1 MATSKEYALF
11 VENLFRGLDGFS
23 MKRMFGEYGIY
34 LQGRV
39 LGFLCDEQILLQDTP
54 TARKLLPDAE
64 RKELFPGSKL
74 FIIFSDEGNHHLL
87 QSVAQAIWEELP
99 VPKPRKSRKSGEPGP
114 APAAEVPVK
123 TPAKVVKS
131 GDLISDYEEINDFL
145 NFHRKNQNDI

>member
-1 MATSKEYALF
+1 MATSREYALF
-11 VENLFRGLDGFS
+11 VENLFRGVEGFS

-87 QSVAQAIWEELP
+87 QSVAQAMWEELP
-99 VPKPRKSRKSGEPGP
+99 VPKPRKSRKSTATSP
-114 APAAEVPVK
+114 AVK
-123 TPAKVVKS
+123 EATEIVRK
-131 GDLISDYEEINDFL
+131 GDLNSDDEEINDFL
-145 NFHRKNQNDI
+145 HFHRKDRK

>member
-1 MATSKEYALF
+1 MATSREYALF
-11 VENLFRGLDGFS
+11 VENLFRGVDGFS

-54 TARKLLPDAE
+54 TARKLLPNAE

-87 QSVAQAIWEELP
+87 QSVAQAMWEELP
-99 VPKPRKSRKSGEPGP
+99 VPKPRKGRKGVEIR
-114 APAAEVPVK
+114 PAAKE
-123 TPAKVVKS
+123 TQDIIRS
-131 GDLISDYEEINDFL
+131 GDLTSDDIEINDFL
-145 NFHRKNQNDI
+145 HFHRKDRK

>member
-1 MATSKEYALF
+1 MATSREYAFF
-11 VENLFRGLDGFS
+11 VENLFRGVDGFS

-64 RKELFPGSKL
+64 KKELFPGSKL

-87 QSVAQAIWEELP
+87 QSVAQAMWEELP
-99 VPKPRKSRKSGEPGP
+99 VPKPRKGRKCAEIR
-114 APAAEVPVK
+114 PAAKEAQDIVR
-123 TPAKVVKS
+123 S
-131 GDLISDYEEINDFL
+131 GDLTSDDKEINDFL
-145 NFHRKNQNDI
+145 HFHRKDRK

>member
-1 MATSKEYALF
+1 
-11 VENLFRGLDGFS
+11 

-54 TARKLLPDAE
+54 TARKLLPNAE

-87 QSVAQAIWEELP
+87 QSVAQAMWEELP
-99 VPKPRKSRKSGEPGP
+99 VPKPRKGRKGVEIR
-114 APAAEVPVK
+114 PAAKE
-123 TPAKVVKS
+123 TQDIIRS
-131 GDLISDYEEINDFL
+131 GDLTSDDIEINDFL
-145 NFHRKNQNDI
+145 HFHRKDRK

>member
-1 MATSKEYALF
+1 MATSREYALF
-11 VENLFRGLDGFS
+11 VENLFRGVDGFS

-39 LGFLCDEQILLQDTP
+39 LGFLCDEQILLQNTP

-87 QSVAQAIWEELP
+87 QSVAQAMWEELP
-99 VPKPRKSRKSGEPGP
+99 VPKPRKGRKGAGTSP
-114 APAAEVPVK
+114 AVK
-123 TPAKVVKS
+123 ETPEIVRR
-131 GDLISDYEEINDFL
+131 GDLTSDDEEINDFL
-145 NFHRKNQNDI
+145 HFHRKDRK

>member
-1 MATSKEYALF
+1 MATSREYALF
-11 VENLFRGLDGFS
+11 VENLFREVDGFS

-54 TARKLLPDAE
+54 IARKLLPNAE

-87 QSVAQAIWEELP
+87 QSVAQAMWEELP
-99 VPKPRKSRKSGEPGP
+99 VPKPRKGRKGVEIR
-114 APAAEVPVK
+114 PAAKE
-123 TPAKVVKS
+123 TQDIIRS
-131 GDLISDYEEINDFL
+131 GDLTSDDIEINDFL
-145 NFHRKNQNDI
+145 HFHRKDRK

>member
-1 MATSKEYALF
+1 MATSREYALF
-11 VENLFRGLDGFS
+11 VENLFRGVEGFS

-87 QSVAQAIWEELP
+87 QSVAQAMWEELP
-99 VPKPRKSRKSGEPGP
+99 LPKSRKSRKKVTPEGVRTASERESGHAGRTDGP
-114 APAAEVPVK
+114 RK
-123 TPAKVVKS
+123 
-131 GDLISDYEEINDFL
+131 GDLQSSDPEISGFL
-145 NFHRKNQNDI
+145 DFHRKGR

>member
-1 MATSKEYALF
+1 MATSREYALF
-11 VENLFRGLDGFS
+11 VENLFRGVEGFS

-54 TARKLLPDAE
+54 TARKLLPNAE

-87 QSVAQAIWEELP
+87 QSVAQAMWEELP
-99 VPKPRKSRKSGEPGP
+99 VPKPRKGRKGVEIR
-114 APAAEVPVK
+114 PAAKE
-123 TPAKVVKS
+123 TQDIIRS
-131 GDLISDYEEINDFL
+131 GDLTSDDIEINDFL
-145 NFHRKNQNDI
+145 HFHRKDRK

>member
-1 MATSKEYALF
+1 MATSREYALF
-11 VENLFRGLDGFS
+11 VENLFRGVEGFS

-54 TARKLLPDAE
+54 TARKLLPNAE

-87 QSVAQAIWEELP
+87 QSVAQAMWEDLP
-99 VPKPRKSRKSGEPGP
+99 VPKPRKGRKGVEIR
-114 APAAEVPVK
+114 PAAKE
-123 TPAKVVKS
+123 TQDIIRS
-131 GDLISDYEEINDFL
+131 GDLTSDDIEINDFL
-145 NFHRKNQNDI
+145 HFHRKDRK

>member
-1 MATSKEYALF
+1 MATSREYALF
-11 VENLFRGLDGFS
+11 VENLFRGVDGFS

-87 QSVAQAIWEELP
+87 QSVAQAMWEELP
-99 VPKPRKSRKSGEPGP
+99 VPKPRKGRKGAETSP
-114 APAAEVPVK
+114 AVK
-123 TPAKVVKS
+123 EATEIVRR
-131 GDLISDYEEINDFL
+131 GDLTSDDEEINDFL
-145 NFHRKNQNDI
+145 HFHRKDRK

>member
-1 MATSKEYALF
+1 MATSREYALF
-11 VENLFRGLDGFS
+11 VENLFRGVDGFS

-87 QSVAQAIWEELP
+87 QSVAQAMWVELP
-99 VPKPRKSRKSGEPGP
+99 VPKPRKGRKGAGTSP
-114 APAAEVPVK
+114 AVK
-123 TPAKVVKS
+123 ETPKIVRR
-131 GDLISDYEEINDFL
+131 GDLTSDDEEINDFL
-145 NFHRKNQNDI
+145 HFHRKDRK

>member
-1 MATSKEYALF
+1 MATSREYALF
-11 VENLFRGLDGFS
+11 VENLFRGMDGFS

-39 LGFLCDEQILLQDTP
+39 LGFLCDEQILLLDTP

-87 QSVAQAIWEELP
+87 QSVAQAMWEELP
-99 VPKPRKSRKSGEPGP
+99 VPKPRKGRKGSGTSP
-114 APAAEVPVK
+114 AVK
-123 TPAKVVKS
+123 EAPEIVRR
-131 GDLISDYEEINDFL
+131 GDLTSDDEEINDFL
-145 NFHRKNQNDI
+145 HFHRKDRK

>member
-1 MATSKEYALF
+1 MATSREYALF
-11 VENLFRGLDGFS
+11 VENLFRGVDGFS

-54 TARKLLPDAE
+54 TARKLLPNAE

-99 VPKPRKSRKSGEPGP
+99 VPKPRKGRKSTGTHP
-114 APAAEVPVK
+114 AVK
-123 TPAKVVKS
+123 EDPEIVRK
-131 GDLISDYEEINDFL
+131 GDLTSDDEEINDFL
-145 NFHRKNQNDI
+145 HFHRKDRK

>member
-1 MATSKEYALF
+1 MATSREYALF
-11 VENLFRGLDGFS
+11 VENLFRGVDGFS

-87 QSVAQAIWEELP
+87 QSVAQAMWEELP
-99 VPKPRKSRKSGEPGP
+99 VPKHRKGRKGAGTSP
-114 APAAEVPVK
+114 AVK
-123 TPAKVVKS
+123 ETPKIVRR
-131 GDLISDYEEINDFL
+131 GDLTSDDEEINDFL
-145 NFHRKNQNDI
+145 HFHRKDRK

>member
-1 MATSKEYALF
+1 MATSREYALF
-11 VENLFRGLDGFS
+11 VENLFRGVDGFS

-64 RKELFPGSKL
+64 KKELFPGSKL

-87 QSVAQAIWEELP
+87 QSVAQAMWEELP
-99 VPKPRKSRKSGEPGP
+99 VPKPRKGRKGVEIR
-114 APAAEVPVK
+114 PAAKE
-123 TPAKVVKS
+123 TQDIIRS
-131 GDLISDYEEINDFL
+131 GDLTSDDIEINDFL
-145 NFHRKNQNDI
+145 HFHRKDRK

>member
-1 MATSKEYALF
+1 MATSREYALF
-11 VENLFRGLDGFS
+11 VENLFRGVEGFS

-54 TARKLLPDAE
+54 TARKLLPNAE

-87 QSVAQAIWEELP
+87 QSVAQAMWEELP
-99 VPKPRKSRKSGEPGP
+99 VPKPRKGRKGVEIR
-114 APAAEVPVK
+114 PAAKE
-123 TPAKVVKS
+123 TQDIIRS
-131 GDLISDYEEINDFL
+131 GDLTSDDEEINDFL
-145 NFHRKNQNDI
+145 HFHRKDRK

>member
-1 MATSKEYALF
+1 MATSREYALF
-11 VENLFRGLDGFS
+11 VENLFRGVDGFS

-54 TARKLLPDAE
+54 TARKLLPNAE

-87 QSVAQAIWEELP
+87 QSVAQAMWEELP
-99 VPKPRKSRKSGEPGP
+99 VPKPRKGRKGVEIR
-114 APAAEVPVK
+114 PAAKETQDIVR
-123 TPAKVVKS
+123 S
-131 GDLISDYEEINDFL
+131 GDLTSDDKENNDFL
-145 NFHRKNQNDI
+145 HFHRKDRK

>member
-1 MATSKEYALF
+1 MATSREYALF
-11 VENLFRGLDGFS
+11 VENLFRGVDGFS

-87 QSVAQAIWEELP
+87 QSVAQAMWEELP
-99 VPKPRKSRKSGEPGP
+99 VPKPRKGREGAGTSP
-114 APAAEVPVK
+114 AVK
-123 TPAKVVKS
+123 ETPEIVRR
-131 GDLISDYEEINDFL
+131 GDLTSDDEEINDFL
-145 NFHRKNQNDI
+145 HFHRKDRK

>member
-1 MATSKEYALF
+1 MATSREYALF
-11 VENLFRGLDGFS
+11 VENLFRGVDGFS

-87 QSVAQAIWEELP
+87 QSVAQAMWEELP
-99 VPKPRKSRKSGEPGP
+99 VPKPREGRKGAGTSPD
-114 APAAEVPVK
+114 VK
-123 TPAKVVKS
+123 ETQKIVRR
-131 GDLISDYEEINDFL
+131 GDLTSDDEEINDFL
-145 NFHRKNQNDI
+145 HFHRKDRK

>member
-1 MATSKEYALF
+1 MATSREYALF
-11 VENLFRGLDGFS
+11 VENLFRGVEGFS

-87 QSVAQAIWEELP
+87 QSVAQAMWEELP
-99 VPKPRKSRKSGEPGP
+99 VPKPRKSMKGTATSPAVKEATEIVRK
-114 APAAEVPVK
+114 
-123 TPAKVVKS
+123 
-131 GDLISDYEEINDFL
+131 GDLNSDDEEINDFL
-145 NFHRKNQNDI
+145 HFHRKDRK

>member
-1 MATSKEYALF
+1 MATSREYALF
-11 VENLFRGLDGFS
+11 VENLFRGVDGFS

-54 TARKLLPDAE
+54 TARKLLPNAE

-87 QSVAQAIWEELP
+87 QSVAQAMWEELP
-99 VPKPRKSRKSGEPGP
+99 VPKPRKGRKGVEIR
-114 APAAEVPVK
+114 PAAKE
-123 TPAKVVKS
+123 TQDIIRS
-131 GDLISDYEEINDFL
+131 GDLTSDDIEIKDFL
-145 NFHRKNQNDI
+145 HFHRKDRK

>member
-1 MATSKEYALF
+1 MATSREYALF
-11 VENLFRGLDGFS
+11 VENLFRGVDGFS

-54 TARKLLPDAE
+54 TARKLLPNAE

-87 QSVAQAIWEELP
+87 QSVAQAMWEELP
-99 VPKPRKSRKSGEPGP
+99 VPKPRKGRKGVEIR
-114 APAAEVPVK
+114 PAAKE
-123 TPAKVVKS
+123 TQDIIRS
-131 GDLISDYEEINDFL
+131 GDLTSDDEEINDFL
-145 NFHRKNQNDI
+145 HFHRKDRK

>member
-1 MATSKEYALF
+1 MATSREYALF
-11 VENLFRGLDGFS
+11 VENLFRGVEGFS

-54 TARKLLPDAE
+54 TARKLLPNAE

-87 QSVAQAIWEELP
+87 QSVAQAMWEELP
-99 VPKPRKSRKSGEPGP
+99 VPKPRKGRKGAGTSP
-114 APAAEVPVK
+114 AVK
-123 TPAKVVKS
+123 ETQEIVRR
-131 GDLISDYEEINDFL
+131 GDLTSDDEEINDFL
-145 NFHRKNQNDI
+145 HFHRKDRK

>member
-1 MATSKEYALF
+1 MATSREYALF
-11 VENLFRGLDGFS
+11 VENLFRGVEGFS

-87 QSVAQAIWEELP
+87 QSVAQAMWEELP
-99 VPKPRKSRKSGEPGP
+99 VPKPRKSRKSAATSP
-114 APAAEVPVK
+114 AVKEVPEIVRK
-123 TPAKVVKS
+123 
-131 GDLISDYEEINDFL
+131 GDLNSDDEEINDFL
-145 NFHRKNQNDI
+145 HFHRKDRK

>member
-1 MATSKEYALF
+1 MATSREYALF
-11 VENLFRGLDGFS
+11 VENLFRGVEGFS

-54 TARKLLPDAE
+54 TARKLLPNAE

-87 QSVAQAIWEELP
+87 QSVAQAMWEELP
-99 VPKPRKSRKSGEPGP
+99 VPKPRKSRKGVGTNP
-114 APAAEVPVK
+114 AVK
-123 TPAKVVKS
+123 EAPEIVRR
-131 GDLISDYEEINDFL
+131 GDLTSDDEEINDFL
-145 NFHRKNQNDI
+145 HFHRKDRK

>member
-1 MATSKEYALF
+1 MATSREYALF
-11 VENLFRGLDGFS
+11 VENLFRGVEGFS

-87 QSVAQAIWEELP
+87 QSVAQAMWEELP
-99 VPKPRKSRKSGEPGP
+99 VPKPRKSRKAAATSP
-114 APAAEVPVK
+114 AVK
-123 TPAKVVKS
+123 EATEIVRR
-131 GDLISDYEEINDFL
+131 GDLTSDDEEINDFL
-145 NFHRKNQNDI
+145 HFHRKDRK